1 MLYSF
6 FLSVL
11 LPITFAQ
18 YPPISNLTRIT
29 SPVDGNI
36 TISYKTPPAGTCQ
49 TVFDSQEQYTG
60 WVNIPGSYATN
71 TFFWFISARDPTDQ
85 LTIWLNGG
93 PGSSSMIGLFNE
105 NGPCEVINVAQGKF
119 ATEARDWGWDR
130 GSNMLYIDQPN
141 QVGFSYDTPTNCS
154 LDLLTTDLYTPQQTR
169 PNSQP
174 ADTFLNG
181 TFSSL
186 NVNNTANTT
195 HIAGMAIWHML
206 QGFLGAF
213 PQYAPNNKS
222 AMNIHLFAESY
233 GGKYGPAFATLWEEQ
248 NAKRANGT
256 ISQSKTIDIKLKS
269 LGIING
275 CVDDLIQAPYYPD
288 FAVNNTF
295 GLSAINPTRAKLA
308 TANFYASGGCKDL
321 ITQCRTAVE
330 SQDPTNKGNV
340 SSVNSACSNAYN
352 SCVTNVMEP
361 YYDAGRS
368 VYDISHNLPDSFPP
382 STYLEYLNS
391 AEFQSAIGSPVN
403 YTETNFQVVSAFTS
417 TGDYERKSYV
427 PEIAALVK
435 SGIHVGLMY
444 GDRDYICNWFGG
456 EAISLAVAKQA
467 SSEYASKF
475 PSAGYAPIITNTSYI
490 GGVVRQFGN
499 LSFSRIYDAGHSI
512 PAYQPETAFQVFAR
526 IIMGTSVSTGET
538 IDSSVYNTTGPL
550 NATHTT
556 SLPASPTNTCY
567 LRSIPETCTEEE
579 RDMIIAGK
587 GAIID
592 GVLYSDSSD
601 YSAPTSTITVASSGS
616 ARTASVTTTTEILT
630 GLFTATATPSPRR
643 SFAVPMAKV
652 DFTVLVTS
660 IFGALGL
667 SYSFI

>member
-1 MLYSF
+1 MRYSF

-36 TISYKTPPAGTCQ
+36 TISYKTPPTGTCQ

-154 LDLLTTDLYTPQQTR
+154 LDLLTTDLYTPQQTL

-195 HIAGMAIWHML
+195 EIAGIAIWHML

-213 PQYAPNNKS
+213 PQYAPNNSS

-256 ISQSKTIDIKLKS
+256 LSQSKTIDIKLKS

-330 SQDPTNKGNV
+330 NQDPANKGNV

-391 AEFQSAIGSPVN
+391 ADFQSAIGSPVN

-417 TGDYERKSYV
+417 TGDYERKSYI

-467 SSEYASKF
+467 SSEYALKF
-475 PSAGYAPIITNTSYI
+475 PAAGYAPIITNTSYI

-567 LRSIPETCTEEE
+567 IRSIPETCTEEE

-601 YSAPTSTITVASSGS
+601 YSAPTSTVTVSGSGS

-643 SFAVPMAKV
+643 SFAVPMAKI
-652 DFTVLVTS
+652 DFAVLVSS

>member
-1 MLYSF
+1 MLYSLF
-6 FLSVL
+6 ISVL

-36 TISYKTPPAGTCQ
+36 TISYKTPPTGTCQ

-130 GSNMLYIDQPN
+130 ASNMLYIDQPN

-154 LDLLTTDLYTPQQTR
+154 VDLLTTDLYTPQQTL
-169 PNSQP
+169 PKSQP

-195 HIAGMAIWHML
+195 QLAGMAIWHML

-340 SSVNSACSNAYN
+340 SNVNSACSNAYN

-391 AEFQSAIGSPVN
+391 AQFQSAIGSPVN

-467 SSEYASKF
+467 SSEYALKF
-475 PSAGYAPIITNTSYI
+475 PAAGYAPIITNTSYI

-538 IDSSVYNTTGPL
+538 IDSTVYNTTGPL

-643 SFAVPMAKV
+643 SFAVPVAKV
-652 DFTVLVTS
+652 DFTVLVSS

>member
-1 MLYSF
+1 MRYFF

-11 LPITFAQ
+11 LPLTFAQ

-36 TISYKTPPAGTCQ
+36 TISYKTPPTGTCQ

-105 NGPCEVINVAQGKF
+105 NGPCEVIEVAQGKF

-130 GSNMLYIDQPN
+130 ASNMLYIDQPN

-154 LDLLTTDLYTPQQTR
+154 LDLLTSDLYTPQQTL
-169 PNSQP
+169 PDSQP

-195 HIAGMAIWHML
+195 EIAGMAIWHML

-213 PQYAPNNKS
+213 PQYAPNNSS

-248 NAKRANGT
+248 NEKRANGT
-256 ISQSKTIDIKLKS
+256 LSQNTTIDIKLKS
-269 LGIING
+269 LGIVNG
-275 CVDDLIQAPYYPD
+275 CVDDLIQAPYYPN

-321 ITQCRTAVE
+321 ITQCRAAVQ
-330 SQDPTNKGNV
+330 SQDPTNEGNV

-352 SCVTNVMEP
+352 SCLTNVLEP

-382 STYLEYLNS
+382 STYLEYLNT
-391 AEFQSAIGSPVN
+391 AAFQSAIGSPVN
-403 YTETNFQVVSAFTS
+403 YTETNLQVVAAFTS
-417 TGDYERKSYV
+417 TGDYERKSYI
-427 PEIAALVK
+427 PEIAALVN

-444 GDRDYICNWFGG
+444 GDRDYICNWLGG
-456 EAISLAVAKQA
+456 EAISLAVAEQV

-475 PSAGYAPIITNTSYI
+475 PAAGYAPIITNTSYI

-526 IIMGTSVSTGET
+526 IIMGTSLSTGET
-538 IDSSVYNTTGPL
+538 INSSVYNTTGPL

-556 SLPASPTNTCY
+556 SLPSSPTNTCY
-567 LRSIPETCTEEE
+567 LRNIPGTCTEDE
-579 RDMIIAGK
+579 RQMIIAGK
-587 GAIID
+587 GAIVD

-601 YSAPTSTITVASSGS
+601 YSAHTSTITTTGSGS
-616 ARTASVTTTTEILT
+616 AKSASVTTTTEILT
-630 GLFTATATPSPRR
+630 GLFTATATPSPSK
-643 SFAVPMAKV
+643 SFAIPVARL
-652 DFTVLVTS
+652 DFGILSLFSAIGFFS
-660 IFGALGL
+660 IF
-667 SYSFI
+667 I

>member
-1 MLYSF
+1 MRYSF
-6 FLSVL
+6 FLSAL

-36 TISYKTPPAGTCQ
+36 TISYKTPPTGTCQ

-60 WVNIPGSYATN
+60 WVNMPGSYATN

-154 LDLLTTDLYTPQQTR
+154 LDLLTTDLYTPRQTL

-195 HIAGMAIWHML
+195 QIAGMAIWHML

-213 PQYAPNNKS
+213 PQYAPNNRS

-256 ISQSKTIDIKLKS
+256 LSQSKTIDIKLKS

-391 AEFQSAIGSPVN
+391 ADFQSAIGSPVN
-403 YTETNFQVVSAFTS
+403 YTETNFEVVSAFTS

-475 PSAGYAPIITNTSYI
+475 PAAGYAPIITNTSYI

-538 IDSSVYNTTGPL
+538 IDLSVYNTTGPL

-567 LRSIPETCTEEE
+567 IRSIPETCTEEE

-587 GAIID
+587 GAIIN

-601 YSAPTSTITVASSGS
+601 YSAPTSTVTVASSGS

-652 DFTVLVTS
+652 DFTVLVSS